1 MKIGRR
7 SNEIG
12 TQIQGKRGRK
22 SKENH
27 WYMTP
32 KQSKDDLIYESLNT
46 RRDLGNQLNE
56 TKELYKM
63 QENYVN
69 SVEHAV
75 NNYAKK
81 ASTKIS
87 FKST

>member
-1 MKIGRR
+1 
-7 SNEIG
+7 
-12 TQIQGKRGRK
+12 
-22 SKENH
+22 
-27 WYMTP
+27 MTP
-32 KQSKDDLIYESLNT
+32 KQSKDDLIHESLNT

-56 TKELYKM
+56 TKGLYEVHEK
-63 QENYVN
+63 YVN

-75 NNYAKK
+75 SNNAKK